1 MRLKVLANKPKGCF
15 AMSRLDLAAQRF
27 NAALDRLLQTAEP
40 RSGVLP
46 TNDDAAAHLAAIA
59 EERDRLL
66 ARVAQLEQEAR
77 TLSGITGEVE
87 NRLDSAIA
95 EIRTALGR

>member
-1 MRLKVLANKPKGCF
+1 
-15 AMSRLDLAAQRF
+15 MSRLDLAARRF

-40 RSGVLP
+40 RSSAQP
-46 TNDDAAAHLAAIA
+46 TNDDATAHLATIA

-66 ARVAQLEQEAR
+66 ARVAQLEEEAR
-77 TLSGITGEVE
+77 TLSGVTGEVE

>member
-1 MRLKVLANKPKGCF
+1 
-15 AMSRLDLAAQRF
+15 MSRLDLAARRF

-40 RSGVLP
+40 RASVVPAGD
-46 TNDDAAAHLAAIA
+46 NAAAHLAAIA

-66 ARVAQLEQEAR
+66 ASVAELEQEVR

>member
-1 MRLKVLANKPKGCF
+1 
-15 AMSRLDLAAQRF
+15 MSRLDLAAQRF
-27 NAALDRLLQTAEP
+27 NAALDRLLQTAGP

-46 TNDDAAAHLAAIA
+46 TSDDTAVQLAAIA

-77 TLSGITGEVE
+77 TLSGVTGEVE

>member
-1 MRLKVLANKPKGCF
+1 
-15 AMSRLDLAAQRF
+15 MSRLDLAAQRF
-27 NAALDRLLQTAEP
+27 NAALDSLLQTAEP
-40 RSGVLP
+40 LSHVQQPAPEMEAR
-46 TNDDAAAHLAAIA
+46 LAALL

-66 ARVAQLEQEAR
+66 VRIAELEQEAR
-77 TLSGITGEVE
+77 TLSGVTEQVE